1 MKTLT
6 LKAADAVAI
15 ASLIATADTGR
26 NGAPVLADIL
36 ITVDGSN
43 VTAHA
48 TDRFALARYDA
59 TATFG
64 ESGSLRITPAVA
76 KWIITNVKKG
86 RGYGNPEPVELTY
99 SEETGEISARHG
111 LAVIGDKWNGGK
123 YPAVETLLT
132 TWTAADV
139 AQPVTLRAEFLARLG
154 KFINDFQ
161 KVNYWAVELGTAP
174 MNPNKPGPVRATSAG
189 FSVLIQPNLIK
200 QP

>member
-36 ITVDGSN
+36 VTVDNGN

-59 TATFG
+59 TG
-64 ESGSLRITPAVA
+64 DGPDGSLRVTAAMA
-76 KWIITNVKKG
+76 KWILTNVKKG
-86 RGYGNPEPVELTY
+86 RGYGSPEPVELTY

-111 LAVIGDKWNGGK
+111 LAVIGDKWNAGK

-132 TWTAADV
+132 TWTAADT